1 MMLVLFQT
9 KQVYNQTSITG
20 VTHIQ
25 GAWAIIDIVVAILQ
39 GCTPPPNA
47 AAPVKF
53 ATPPRRVLSRRC
65 ENLKS
70 KILAKI
76 KFLNFDNMQHI

>member
-1 MMLVLFQT
+1 M
-9 KQVYNQTSITG
+9 
-20 VTHIQ
+20 IQ
-25 GAWAIIDIVVAILQ
+25 PVIKATVQHAVQSALNNTNVSHGPKDVVESDVSQ

-70 KILAKI
+70 KILANI